1 MTDPRYI
8 IRGDP
13 IPGGK
18 LGEPKL
24 GYADFPRL
32 LAKIEAHPERV
43 AHIPPETLEWYK
55 DKMRKDYERYLKS
68 RGEI

>member
-1 MTDPRYI
+1 M
-8 IRGDP
+8 
-13 IPGGK
+13 
-18 LGEPKL
+18 GEPKL

-32 LAKIEAHPERV
+32 HAKIEAHPVRV

-68 RGEI
+68 TGRLKTEVDHNSPIRRPSF